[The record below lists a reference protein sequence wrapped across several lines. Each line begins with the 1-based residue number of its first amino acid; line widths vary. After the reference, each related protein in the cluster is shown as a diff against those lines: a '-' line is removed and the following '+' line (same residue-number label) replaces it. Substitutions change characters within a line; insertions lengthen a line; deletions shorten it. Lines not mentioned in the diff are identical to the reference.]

1 MSAAMPPAP
10 PAIARLGAERL
21 RWDPGHTEIRWR
33 VPGDPRFGNT
43 AGTVHGG
50 YLCVIADSLLGSAL
64 SSQLPPE
71 RRGLNPDFHAEFLA
85 PLPIGGTLIGEGRV
99 ERLGRAV
106 SFLEATLRNESSGEL
121 LMIAQCLGL
130 ARDHPAADRARELAS
145 SQPARRP
152 DTGPV
157 SAGPVFAPD
166 GARLP
171 DWFGDL
177 GARMVRKD
185 DGEVEIEWPLVDHR
199 FDNRAGALQ
208 GGYLCLV
215 ADAAMGFALISGID
229 DARSMSTTTLSLHFH
244 RPVAAGATL
253 RVHAAV
259 DRRGRRFGFMRAV
272 VAAEGRTVA
281 RARATGLI
289 NR

>member
-1 MSAAMPPAP
+1 MSGVMPPAP

-33 VPGDPRFGNT
+33 VPDDPRFGNT

-64 SSQLPPE
+64 SSLVGPE

-85 PLPIGGTLIGEGRV
+85 PLPIGGTLVGEGRV
-99 ERLGRAV
+99 ERHGRAI
-106 SFLEATLRNESSGEL
+106 SFLEATLRREDTGEL
-121 LMIAQCLGL
+121 LLIAQCLGL
-130 ARDHPAADRARELAS
+130 VREHDAADRERERAA
-145 SQPARRP
+145 SQPSTRP
-152 DTGPV
+152 DPGPV
-157 SAGPVFAPD
+157 SAEPVYAPD
-166 GARLP
+166 GRRLP

-177 GARMVRKD
+177 GARMVRQR
-185 DGEVEIEWPLVDHR
+185 DGEVELEWPVLDHR
-199 FDNRAGALQ
+199 FDNRAGGLH

-229 DARSMSTTTLSLHFH
+229 DARSMSTTTLSVCFH

-253 RVHAAV
+253 RVHAAL
-259 DRRGRRFGFMRAV
+259 DRRGRRFGFMRAAV
-272 VAAEGRTVA
+272 TAGGRTVA